1 MMDDDRHEGATAMP
15 EETPMSAQEIVEKS
29 TRYTLYDWQAQGK
42 LSPIAVDRAEGVH
55 FWDVDGKRYLDFNSQ
70 LMGVNIGHGDK
81 RVAEAIAR
89 QAERLPYISPFM
101 AYETRARLGEKLAS
115 LWPGGLEKTFFTLGG
130 AEANENAIRIAKAF
144 TGRQKVLA
152 RYRSYHGATYATVNL
167 TGDPRR
173 WANENPPMPG
183 IVHVLDPYHGT
194 ARGTED
200 ADAALA
206 ALEETIELEGPQ
218 TIAAFILET
227 VTGTNGILIPPD
239 GYLEGVRELCT
250 RHGIVMIADEVMC
263 GFGRTGEWFAVNHWG
278 VVPDLMTAAK
288 GLTSSYLPL
297 GAVAIPP
304 DIASYFEDHV
314 FYGGL
319 TYNSHPLSCAA
330 AIAAIQV
337 LEEDDL
343 VGNAKRLDPVMRRH
357 HEALMEKHPSVGRV
371 RNIGLFGILELVES
385 RDTME
390 PLSPYNV
397 VNETMQSVNR
407 ALLERGLFTMIR
419 FNGIMTNPPLCIT
432 EEQLD
437 DGFAIVDEALEV
449 ADAAVR

>member
-1 MMDDDRHEGATAMP
+1 MP
-15 EETPMSAQEIVEKS
+15 EDRPMSASEIVEKS
-29 TRYTLYDWQAQGK
+29 KRYTLYDWQAQSK
-42 LSPIAVDRAEGVH
+42 ASPIAVDRAEGVY
-55 FWDVDGKRYLDFNSQ
+55 FWDVEGTRYLDFNSQ

-81 RVAEAIAR
+81 RVAEAIAH

-115 LWPGGLEKTFFTLGG
+115 LWPGDLEKTFFTLGG

-144 TGRQKVLA
+144 TGRQKILA
-152 RYRSYHGATYATVNL
+152 RYRSYHGATYATINL

-183 IVHVLDPYHGT
+183 IVHVLDPY
-194 ARGTED
+194 RGTVRGMED
-200 ADAALA
+200 AATALA
-206 ALEETIELEGPQ
+206 TLEETIELEGPQ

-239 GYLEGVRELCT
+239 GYLEGVRELCD
-250 RHGIVMIADEVMC
+250 RHGILLIADEIMC
-263 GFGRTGEWFAVNHWG
+263 GFGRTGEWFAVNHWD

-297 GAVAIPP
+297 GAVAIKPE
-304 DIASYFEDHV
+304 IAAHFEENV

-330 AIAAIQV
+330 AIAAIRV

-343 VGNAKRLDPVMRRH
+343 VGNAKRLDTVMRRH
-357 HEALMEKHPSVGRV
+357 HEELMAKHPSVGRV
-371 RNIGLFGILELVES
+371 RNIGLFGILELVKS

-397 VNETMQSVNR
+397 VNETMQAVNK

-432 EEQLD
+432 EEELEE
-437 DGFAIVDEALEV
+437 GFAIIDEALEL
-449 ADAAVR
+449 ADRAVTDSP

>member
-1 MMDDDRHEGATAMP
+1 MP
-15 EETPMSAQEIVEKS
+15 EDRPMSASEIIEKS
-29 TRYTLYDWQAQGK
+29 KRFTLYDWQAQSK
-42 LSPIAVDRAEGVH
+42 ASPIAVDRAEGVY
-55 FWDVDGKRYLDFNSQ
+55 FWDVDGTRYLDFNSQ

-81 RVAEAIAR
+81 RVAEAIAH
-89 QAERLPYISPFM
+89 QAEKLPYISPFM

-115 LWPGGLEKTFFTLGG
+115 LWPGDLEKTFFTLGG

-144 TGRQKVLA
+144 TGRQKILA
-152 RYRSYHGATYATVNL
+152 RYRSYHGATYATINL

-183 IVHVLDPYHGT
+183 IVHVLDPYRGT
-194 ARGTED
+194 VRGTED
-200 ADAALA
+200 AATALA
-206 ALEETIELEGPQ
+206 TLEETIELEGPQ

-239 GYLEGVRELCT
+239 GYLEGVRELCD
-250 RHGIVMIADEVMC
+250 RHGILLIADEIMC

-278 VVPDLMTAAK
+278 VVPDLMSAAK

-297 GAVAIPP
+297 GAVAIKPE
-304 DIASYFEDHV
+304 IAAHFEENV

-330 AIAAIQV
+330 AIAAIRV

-343 VGNAKRLDPVMRRH
+343 VGNAKRLDPLMRRH
-357 HEALMEKHPSVGRV
+357 HEELMAKHPSVGRV
-371 RNIGLFGILELVES
+371 RNIGLFGILELVKS

-397 VNETMQSVNR
+397 VNETMQAVNK

-419 FNGIMTNPPLCIT
+419 FNGIMTNPPLCVS
-432 EEQLD
+432 EEQLEE
-437 DGFAIVDEALEV
+437 GFAIVDEALEI
-449 ADAAVR
+449 ADGAVSG

>member
-1 MMDDDRHEGATAMP
+1 MTA
-15 EETPMSAQEIVEKS
+15 AEIVESSK
-29 TRYTLYDWQAQGK
+29 RYTLYDWQAQSK
-42 LSPIAVDRAEGVH
+42 ASPIAVDRAEGVY
-55 FWDVDGKRYLDFNSQ
+55 FWDVDGTRYLDFNSQ

-89 QAERLPYISPFM
+89 QAEKLPYISPFM
-101 AYETRARLGEKLAS
+101 AYETRARLGEKLAT
-115 LWPGGLEKTFFTLGG
+115 LWPGDLEKTFFTLGG

-144 TGRQKVLA
+144 TGRQKILA
-152 RYRSYHGATYATVNL
+152 RYRSYHGATYATINL

-183 IVHVLDPYHGT
+183 IVHVLDPY
-194 ARGTED
+194 RGTMRGMED
-200 ADAALA
+200 AATALA
-206 ALEETIELEGPQ
+206 TLEETIELEGPQ

-239 GYLEGVRELCT
+239 GYLEGVRELCV
-250 RHGIVMIADEVMC
+250 RHGILLIADEIMC

-297 GAVAIPP
+297 GAVAIKPE
-304 DIASYFEDHV
+304 IAAHFEENV

-330 AIAAIQV
+330 AIAAIRV

-357 HEALMEKHPSVGRV
+357 HEALMTKHPSVGRV
-371 RNIGLFGILELVES
+371 RNIGLFGILELVKS

-397 VNETMQSVNR
+397 VNETMQAVNK

-419 FNGIMTNPPLCIT
+419 FNGIMTNPPLCIS
-432 EEQLD
+432 EEQLEE
-437 DGFAIVDEALEV
+437 GFGIIDEALEL
-449 ADAAVR
+449 ADRAVTQ

>member
-1 MMDDDRHEGATAMP
+1 MP

-42 LSPIAVDRAEGVH
+42 LAPIAVDRAEGVH

-81 RVAEAIAR
+81 RVSEAISR
-89 QAERLPYISPFM
+89 QAEKLPYISPFM
-101 AYETRARLGEKLAS
+101 AYETRARRGEKLAS
-115 LWPGGLEKTFFTLGG
+115 LWPGELEKTFFTLGG
-130 AEANENAIRIAKAF
+130 AEANENAIRIAKAY
-144 TGRQKVLA
+144 TGRQKILA
-152 RYRSYHGATYATVNL
+152 RYRSYHGATYATINL

-183 IVHVLDPYHGT
+183 IVHVLDPYRGT
-194 ARGTED
+194 VRGTED
-200 ADAALA
+200 AEAALA
-206 ALEETIELEGPQ
+206 TLEETIQLEGPE

-239 GYLEGVRELCT
+239 GYLQGVRELCS

-263 GFGRTGEWFAVNHWG
+263 GFGRTGEWFAVNHWD
-278 VVPDLMTAAK
+278 VVPDLMTTAK

-297 GAVAIPP
+297 GAVAIRP
-304 DIASYFEDHV
+304 DIAAHFEDHV
-314 FYGGL
+314 FFGGL

-337 LEEDDL
+337 LEDDDL

-357 HEALMEKHPSVGRV
+357 HEELMAKHPSIGRI

-385 RDTME
+385 RETME

-397 VNETMQSVNR
+397 VNETMQAVNK

-432 EEQLD
+432 EEQLEE
-437 DGFAIVDEALEV
+437 GFAIVDEALEV
-449 ADAAVR
+449 ADRAIA

>member
-1 MMDDDRHEGATAMP
+1 
-15 EETPMSAQEIVEKS
+15 MSEVQPLSAAEIVEKS
-29 TRYTLYDWQAQGK
+29 KRYTLYDWQAQSK
-42 LSPIAVDRAEGVH
+42 ASPIADRAEGVY
-55 FWDVDGKRYLDFNSQ
+55 FWDVDDTRYLDFNSQ

-81 RVAEAIAR
+81 RVADAIAR
-89 QAERLPYISPFM
+89 QAEKLPYISPFM
-101 AYETRARLGEKLAS
+101 AYETRARLGEKLAA
-115 LWPGGLEKTFFTLGG
+115 LWPGDLEKSFFTLGG

-144 TGRQKVLA
+144 TGRQKILA
-152 RYRSYHGATYATVNL
+152 RYRSYHGATYATINL

-183 IVHVLDPYHGT
+183 IVHVLDPYRGT

-200 ADAALA
+200 AATALA
-206 ALEETIELEGPQ
+206 TLEETIELEGPQ

-227 VTGTNGILIPPD
+227 VTGTNGIPIPPD
-239 GYLEGVRELCT
+239 GYLEGVRDLCIGTASCSSRT
-250 RHGIVMIADEVMC
+250 RSCAVR
-263 GFGRTGEWFAVNHWG
+263 RTGEWFAVNHYDL
-278 VVPDLMTAAK
+278 VPDLMTAAK

-297 GAVAIPP
+297 GAVAIKPE
-304 DIASYFEDHV
+304 IAAHFEENV

-357 HEALMEKHPSVGRV
+357 HEELIAKHPSVGRV
-371 RNIGLFGILELVES
+371 RNIGLFIIELVKN

-397 VNETMQSVNR
+397 VNETMQAVNNG
-407 ALLERGLFTMIR
+407 LLQRRLFTMIR

-437 DGFAIVDEALEV
+437 DGFAIIDEVLDI
-449 ADAAVR
+449 ADAATG

>member
-1 MMDDDRHEGATAMP
+1 MP

-42 LSPIAVDRAEGVH
+42 LAPIAVDRAEGVH

-81 RVAEAIAR
+81 RVSEAISR
-89 QAERLPYISPFM
+89 QAEKLPYISPFM

-115 LWPGGLEKTFFTLGG
+115 LWPGELEKTFFTLGG
-130 AEANENAIRIAKAF
+130 AEANENAIRIAKAY
-144 TGRQKVLA
+144 TGRQKILA
-152 RYRSYHGATYATVNL
+152 RYRSYHGATYATINL

-183 IVHVLDPYHGT
+183 IVHVLDPYRGT
-194 ARGTED
+194 VRGTED

-206 ALEETIELEGPQ
+206 SLEETIELEGSQ

-239 GYLEGVRELCT
+239 GYLEGVRELCS

-263 GFGRTGEWFAVNHWG
+263 GFGRTGEWFAVNHWD

-297 GAVAIPP
+297 GAVAIRP
-304 DIASYFEDHV
+304 DIAAHFEDHV
-314 FYGGL
+314 FFGGL

-343 VGNAKRLDPVMRRH
+343 VGNAKRLDPVMRRQ
-357 HEALMEKHPSVGRV
+357 HEELMAKHPSVGRI

-385 RDTME
+385 RETME

-397 VNETMQSVNR
+397 VNETMQAVNE

-419 FNGIMTNPPLCIT
+419 FNGIMTNPPLCIA
-432 EEQLD
+432 EEQLEE
-437 DGFAIVDEALEV
+437 GFAIVDEALEV
-449 ADAAVR
+449 ADRAIA